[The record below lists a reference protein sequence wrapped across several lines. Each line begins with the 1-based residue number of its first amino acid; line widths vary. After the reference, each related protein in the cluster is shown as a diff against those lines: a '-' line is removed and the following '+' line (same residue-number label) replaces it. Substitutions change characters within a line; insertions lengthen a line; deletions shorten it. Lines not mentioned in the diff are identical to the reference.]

1 MDSSLFDRY
10 DPLGF
15 YCEMLQSAASR
26 TVRERLSG
34 LSIDALMQRA
44 ASANVE
50 LFNLGITFT
59 VYSDAKTIDRIL
71 PFDVIP
77 RILSSEEWQYIESG
91 IIQRITAINLL
102 LDDIYHNQSILRD
115 GVVPPE
121 LILGNH

>member
-59 VYSDAKTIDRIL
+59 VYSDAKTR
-71 PFDVIP
+71 
-77 RILSSEEWQYIESG
+77 
-91 IIQRITAINLL
+91 
-102 LDDIYHNQSILRD
+102 
-115 GVVPPE
+115 
-121 LILGNH
+121 